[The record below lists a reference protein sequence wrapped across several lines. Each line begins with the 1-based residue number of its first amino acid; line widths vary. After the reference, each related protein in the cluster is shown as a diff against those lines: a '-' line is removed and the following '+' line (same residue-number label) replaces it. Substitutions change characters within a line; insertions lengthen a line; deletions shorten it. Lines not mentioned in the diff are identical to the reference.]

1 MVSCFVCTRPCDT
14 KCDTQVD
21 VALSSFTGLSVNST
35 SLVPTRNLGPSAG
48 SLSSEALTPVIGLVA
63 TASMAIISM
72 LSGITGSQDKEERP
86 EFQVIQQLIQQS
98 KEPMTVTIE
107 GDKVTVT
114 KGNDKITTGK

>member
-1 MVSCFVCTRPCDT
+1 MIESAKESSSKFIGKYGIIVVFLLV
-14 KCDTQVD
+14 V
-21 VALSSFTGLSVNST
+21 VAVY
-35 SLVPTRNLGPSAG
+35 SAG

-86 EFQVIQQLIQQS
+86 EFQVIQQLIEQS

-114 KGNDKITTGK
+114 KGDDKITTRK